1 MTKMKWI
8 ARLSALVLA
17 ASLLATGAY
26 AQTSVGTVEGTVKD
40 EQGAILPGATVT
52 LTGPRG
58 AQTTTTDE
66 KGQFRFVAVQPGAYA
81 LKAELGTSFAAQTLD
96 VTVGLAKTA
105 TVDFTMKVAS
115 LTERVDV
122 HGESPT
128 IDVKS
133 SATDTTVSQ
142 NMLQMTPLYSST
154 ATGLLNAAPGINS
167 SSAFG
172 GTSSYGNALLL
183 DGVDTRDPEGG
194 SAWTFFNQN
203 LIEEIQIGGLGAQA
217 EYGGFTG
224 AIINT
229 VTKSGGNAF
238 SGLFSYRF
246 TDKALSSQN
255 VSSAQLTANPNLGE
269 GAVLKKLRDY
279 TVQMGGPIKT
289 NKAFFF
295 ASVQR
300 YSALSD
306 PSGPVANSQD
316 ISPRFNLKFTLQPTS
331 NDTLILGTQYD
342 SYNVTG
348 RVGYWPT
355 SQATD
360 QQTVNEDAPEWVWN
374 AQWRR
379 VFGSKSLLEAKFTGY
394 WGYYYLDP
402 IDPSP
407 FTFDGATG
415 EYSGGGGGQY
425 YADRARNQV
434 QVSLTRYA
442 EKFGSHSFKFGAEIE
457 RSHVRSQY
465 QPYGPAGFYLYQY
478 DGIPYYRVAY
488 GYDVQGNNHRTS
500 LYAQDQWTKGR
511 ATMNLGLRLDH
522 IRGVSPVLDQT
533 VYKPAASWGPRV
545 GVAYNLTSTDRAVLK
560 AFWGQYY
567 EGAASAFF
575 TAATP
580 GIQDYTHTE
589 VNLAGQ
595 PIGPPEVIVPAQVY
609 GISDDMKHP
618 RTDEFNVSYE
628 QQLMRGM
635 RLTVTGIWR
644 WETNFV
650 NNVIAD
656 ARWSPRTLTNQL
668 TGQTF
673 TAYAWSNQQASSDSF
688 AIRNPEGFEYVQ
700 DNGSIIATLD
710 PHRNYKGLMFVLSNS
725 LRGNFGYQ
733 FSYVL
738 AKAEG
743 NVDNS
748 GFGNNRSGT
757 FFTSPNTALINT
769 EGELTNSRRH
779 EIKAYFTY
787 RLPKIDVMLGGNYTG
802 LSGTPWTAN
811 ALYSNSALPTGGSAR
826 RIILLEPRGT
836 ERNDFRHQV
845 DLRVEKAFQVQ
856 GNRFGVYADMINLFN
871 TNTVLTRQARYPNT
885 TIAGETVLFKA
896 PLTIQGARQVT
907 FGLRW
912 AF

>member
-1 MTKMKWI
+1 MTTMKWI

-17 ASLLATGAY
+17 ALLITAGAQ
-26 AQTSVGTVEGTVKD
+26 AQTTVGTVEGTVKD
-40 EQGAILPGATVT
+40 QQGAILPGVTVT

-58 AQTTTTDE
+58 AQTATTDE
-66 KGQFRFVAVQPGAYA
+66 KGQFRFVGVQPGPYSV
-81 LKAELGTSFAAQTLD
+81 KAELGTSFAAQTLD
-96 VTVGLAKTA
+96 VIVGLGKTS

-115 LTERVDV
+115 LSENITV
-122 HGESPT
+122 HGESAT
-128 IDVKS
+128 VDVKS
-133 SATDTTVSQ
+133 SSTDTSVSQ
-142 NMLQMTPLYSST
+142 NMLQMTPLYSPT
-154 ATGLLNAAPGINS
+154 ATGLLNAAPGVNNS
-167 SSAFG
+167 SGYG
-172 GTSSYGNALLL
+172 GQGSYGNALLL

-246 TDKALSSQN
+246 TDEALSSKN
-255 VSSAQLTANPNLGE
+255 VSKAQLDANANLGNTS
-269 GAVLKKLRDY
+269 VLKKLRDY

-300 YSALSD
+300 YSALNN
-306 PSGPVANSQD
+306 PTGPVENSQD
-316 ISPRFNLKFTLQPTS
+316 ISPRVNLKFTLQPTS
-331 NDTLILGTQYD
+331 TDTLTLGTQYD

-348 RVGYWPT
+348 RVGYWPS

-374 AQWRR
+374 AQWRKL
-379 VFGSKSLLEAKFTGY
+379 FGSKSLLEAKFTGY

-407 FTFDGATG
+407 FTYDGATNT
-415 EYSGGGGGQY
+415 YTGGGGGQY

-478 DGIPYYRVAY
+478 DGVPYYRVTY
-488 GYDVQGNNHRTS
+488 GYDVQGDNHRTS

-511 ATMNLGLRLDH
+511 ATMNLGLRLDQ
-522 IRGVSPVLDQT
+522 IRGVSPVLDKS
-533 VYKPAASWGPRV
+533 VYKPATAWGPRV
-545 GVAYNLTSTDRAVLK
+545 GIAYNLTSTDRSVLK
-560 AFWGQYY
+560 AFWGRYY

-575 TAATP
+575 TSATP
-580 GIQDYTHTE
+580 GIQDYTYTP

-595 PIGPPEVIVPAQVY
+595 PIGPPEVIIPAQVY
-609 GISDDMKHP
+609 DIGDDMKHP
-618 RTDEFNVSYE
+618 RTDEFNLSYE
-628 QQLMRGM
+628 QQLRG
-635 RLTVTGIWR
+635 RLRFTATGIWR
-644 WETNFV
+644 RGTNFI

-656 ARWSPRTLTNQL
+656 ARWSPKTLTNPL
-668 TGQTF
+668 TNQPF
-673 TAYAWSNQQASSDSF
+673 TAYNWVNQSASNDSF
-688 AIRNPEGFEYVQ
+688 AIRNPEGFQY
-700 DNGSIIATLD
+700 LD
-710 PHRNYKGLMFVLSNS
+710 PGGGVIGTADPQRKYKGLMLVLSNN
-725 LRGNFGYQ
+725 LRGDFGYQ

-738 AKAEG
+738 SKAEG

-748 GFGNNRSGT
+748 GFGAYLSGSGW
-757 FFTSPNTALINT
+757 TSPNTVLINSF
-769 EGELTNSRRH
+769 GELTNSRTH

-787 RLPKIDVMLGGNYTG
+787 RIPKLDVFLGGNYTG
-802 LSGTPWTAN
+802 LSGRPFTPQAIFTSRD
-811 ALYSNSALPTGGSAR
+811 LSVGSSSR
-826 RIILLEPRGT
+826 RTIFLEPRGSQ
-836 ERNDFRHQV
+836 RNDFFNQV
-845 DLRVEKAFQVQ
+845 DLRAEKAFNVQ
-856 GNRFGVYADMINLFN
+856 GNRFGVYADLVNLFN
-871 TNTVLTRQARYPNT
+871 TNTVTSRQSTYPSSGG
-885 TIAGETVLFKA
+885 IAYKA
-896 PLTIQGARQVT
+896 PTGVQAARQVT
-907 FGLRW
+907 FGFRW

>member
-1 MTKMKWI
+1 MTTMKGI
-8 ARLSALVLA
+8 ARLFAIVLA
-17 ASLLATGAY
+17 ALLLATGVY
-26 AQTSVGTVEGTVKD
+26 AQTSVGTIEGTVKD

-58 AQTTTTDE
+58 ALTTATDE
-66 KGQFRFVAVQPGAYA
+66 KGQFRYVAVQPGVYA
-81 LKAELGTSFAAQTLD
+81 LKVELGTSFAPQTID
-96 VTVGLAKTA
+96 VTVSLGKTSLA
-105 TVDFTMKVAS
+105 DFTMKVAS
-115 LTERVDV
+115 LSENVTV
-122 HGESPT
+122 HGESAT
-128 IDVKS
+128 VDVKS

-167 SSAFG
+167 SSGYG
-172 GTSSYGNALLL
+172 GQGSYGNALLL

-203 LIEEIQIGGLGAQA
+203 LVEEIQIGGLGAQA

-246 TDKALSSQN
+246 TDKGLSSQN
-255 VSSAQLTANPNLGE
+255 VSSEQITANANLGNA
-269 GAVLKKLRDY
+269 AVLKKLKDY

-295 ASVQR
+295 ASIQR

-306 PSGPVANSQD
+306 PTGPVANSQD
-316 ISPRFNLKFTLQPTS
+316 ISPRFNVKLTLQPTS
-331 NDTLILGTQYD
+331 SDTLIIGTQYD

-348 RVGYWPT
+348 RVGYWPS

-360 QQTVNEDAPEWVWN
+360 QQTVEEDAPEWVWN

-394 WGYYYLDP
+394 TGYYYLDP
-402 IDPSP
+402 IDASP
-407 FTFDGATG
+407 FTYDGGTNT
-415 EYSGGGGGQY
+415 YTGGGGGQY
-425 YADRARNQV
+425 YADRSRNQV

-478 DGIPYYRVAY
+478 YGVPYYRVAY

-545 GVAYNLTSTDRAVLK
+545 GIAYNLTSSDRAVLK
-560 AFWGQYY
+560 TFWGQYY
-567 EGAASAFF
+567 EGAGSAFY

-580 GIQDYTHTE
+580 GIQDYTHTP
-589 VNLAGQ
+589 VNAAGQ
-595 PIGPPEVIVPAQVY
+595 PIGPAEVVIPAQVY
-609 GISDDMKHP
+609 GISNDMKHP

-635 RLTVTGIWR
+635 RFTATGIWR
-644 WETNFV
+644 WGTNFI

-656 ARWSPRTLTNQL
+656 ARWSPKTLINPLTNQP
-668 TGQTF
+668 F
-673 TAYAWSNQQASSDSF
+673 TAYNWDNQSASNDSF
-688 AIRNPEGFEYVQ
+688 TIVNPGGFQYVGV
-700 DNGSIIATLD
+700 DGSTVGTAD
-710 PHRNYKGLMFVLSNS
+710 PTRKYKGLMLVLSNS

-738 AKAEG
+738 SKAEG
-743 NVDNS
+743 SVDNS
-748 GFGNNRSGT
+748 GFGAYLSGSGW
-757 FFTSPNTALINT
+757 TSPNTALINSY
-769 EGELTNSRRH
+769 GELTNSRRH
-779 EIKAYFTY
+779 EVKAYFTY
-787 RLPKIDVMLGGNYTG
+787 RVPKIDVMLGGNYTG
-802 LSGTPWTAN
+802 LSGRPFTPQAIFSSRD
-811 ALYSNSALPTGGSAR
+811 LSVGSSSR
-826 RIILLEPRGT
+826 RTILLEARGT
-836 ERNDFRHQV
+836 EVNDFINQV
-845 DLRVEKAFQVQ
+845 DLRVEKAFEVQ
-856 GNRFGVYADMINLFN
+856 SNRFGVYADTINLFN
-871 TNTVLTRQARYPNT
+871 SNTVITRQATFPSSGG
-885 TIAGETVLFKA
+885 IAYKA
-896 PLTIQGARQVT
+896 PTGIQGARQVT

-912 AF
+912 MF